1 MLSILSGNILH
12 LCCQQL
18 GRHQLFFQF
27 PDEVRRILYTTNVIE
42 WLIRQYRKVTKTK
55 SVSPVTAYWKRCSI
69 WQARMWQRNGPS
81 AIAARIR
88 SSASWPC
95 STESGWH
102 NICKIIRKGWGQ
114 GTMER
119 CHCSQPYSVGIYSI
133 DGRPH
138 LIPEPTKKSRRM
150 VYFWCQNKDCSIKP

>member
-1 MLSILSGNILH
+1 MSEQIFPVSLEQNEQFKKSIWESMLSILSGNILH

-88 SSASWPC
+88 SSAS
-95 STESGWH
+95 
-102 NICKIIRKGWGQ
+102 
-114 GTMER
+114 
-119 CHCSQPYSVGIYSI
+119 
-133 DGRPH
+133 
-138 LIPEPTKKSRRM
+138 
-150 VYFWCQNKDCSIKP
+150 